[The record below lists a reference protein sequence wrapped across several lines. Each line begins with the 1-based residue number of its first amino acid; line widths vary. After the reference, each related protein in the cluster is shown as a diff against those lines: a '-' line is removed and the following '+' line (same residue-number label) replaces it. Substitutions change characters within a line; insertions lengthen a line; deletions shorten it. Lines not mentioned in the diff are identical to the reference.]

1 MALAAAAAWP
11 MVPRGLAGPT
21 HGRES
26 LAPLPTDVMGFLALI
41 LGCALVALTA
51 ALVAASLRLTRA
63 VDFLLAFYVIGA
75 AELALA
81 ALVVSP
87 VHELTRAGLLVVA
100 AVLFALAAVVWQL
113 RGRPSP
119 PSLRAAVGG
128 IRDACRDPVVAVLA
142 VAVSLAVA
150 YAVVLSIAT
159 PPNDYDALWYHL
171 ARAAFW
177 RQQHAVSYISGAND
191 LRLNV
196 FPPVA
201 EITSAWTMVLD
212 GSERYASLFQVLALC
227 ALLVGVVGIA
237 RRVGLDRRA
246 AILGALL
253 FATLPVVSLQ
263 AGTPLNDLTVASF
276 LVVTVYFLL
285 SDGRLSLPLS
295 ALSLALAVGTK
306 ATALLALPILL
317 LIAAVLCPRRRLGL
331 AIVAGLAGIIVG
343 SFWYAVNLVEKG
355 NAIPRFAP
363 LNEKRIHAP
372 EHIRL
377 PAHLARLVIDAVD
390 PAGSVGR
397 DRWLYALG
405 AAVLLVLGVVAVRR
419 GRSGAGLVAVVIA
432 AALVLVPL
440 LVPFVHDK
448 LLRGYQRALLHIN
461 RPDLAFLGST
471 RAARPPSPF
480 VSWYGP
486 LGILLAFAGL
496 VFVIREIRRGRLRP
510 GTIVLPLAPFFY
522 LCSSRPVSVTA
533 RSTAATS
540 CPWSPSRPSHG
551 GSSPPCGRSPGPQ
564 GRSPSSP
571 SSSPSSTTR
580 RSRSG
585 STFSAGARRARSG
598 SSRGSARSR
607 RRRRPAGGGRGAL
620 DRLSRPGDR
629 IALLIRQDD
638 VSYPYFGGR
647 LDRKVVFLGKQRVR
661 NDMDWLVEAPGFD
674 VVPCRSGW
682 RRVPLDEPGWQ
693 LYRRSGVCGQA
704 LAVDGERRLGRRLP
718 RATFDDALPARPPET
733 LAKRR
738 IAEQLSIATRRARGS
753 PGGTSSPVTP
763 SSTTSTRPPTAAA
776 TTGRPCAIASR
787 ATTP

>member
-1 MALAAAAAWP
+1 
-11 MVPRGLAGPT
+11 
-21 HGRES
+21 
-26 LAPLPTDVMGFLALI
+26 MGFLALI

-51 ALVAASLRLTRA
+51 ALVAASLRLARA
-63 VDFLLAFYVIGA
+63 VDFLLAFYVVGA
-75 AELALA
+75 AELAVV

-87 VHELTRAGLLVVA
+87 IHELTRGGLLAVA

-113 RGRPSP
+113 RSRPSP
-119 PSLRAAVGG
+119 PSLRTAVGG
-128 IRDACRDPVVAVLA
+128 IRDACRDPVVAALA
-142 VAVSLAVA
+142 VAVSLAVG

-212 GSERYASLFQVLALC
+212 GSERYASLFEVLALL
-227 ALLVGVVGIA
+227 ALLVSVAGIA

-246 AILGALL
+246 ALLGALL
-253 FATLPVVSLQ
+253 FATLPVVVLQ

-343 SFWYAVNLVEKG
+343 SFWYVVNFVEKG
-355 NAIPRFAP
+355 NALPRFAP
-363 LNEKRIHAP
+363 LDEKRIHAP

-405 AAVLLVLGVVAVRR
+405 AAVLLVLGVFAVRR
-419 GRSGAGLVAVVIA
+419 GRSSAGLVAVSIA
-432 AALVLVPL
+432 SALVLVPL

-448 LLRGYQRALLHIN
+448 LLRGYQRAFLHIN
-461 RPDLAFLGST
+461 RPDVAFLGST

-496 VFVIREIRRGRLRP
+496 VFVIREVRRGRLRP
-510 GTIVLPLAPFFY
+510 GTIVLPLAPFLYFVLVAAGIGY
-522 LCSSRPVSVTA
+522 SPFHGRYFVSVVA
-533 RSTAATS
+533 LAAAT
-540 CPWSPSRPSHG
+540 WGLVATVRPIAWAAGAIAVVTLLLSVIHYAEKPLGVNVLG
-551 GSSPPCGRSPGPQ
+551 GSAPRSIWQ
-564 GRSPSSP
+564 Q
-571 SSSPSSTTR
+571 
-580 RSRSG
+580 SRLEA
-585 STFSAGARRARSG
+585 FGAA
-598 SSRGSARSR
+598 AA
-607 RRRRPAGGGRGAL
+607 PGGGAAVATL
-620 DRLSRPGDR
+620 DRLSRAGDR
-629 IALLIRQDD
+629 VALAIRQDD

-647 LDRKVVFLGKQRVR
+647 LDRKVVFLGKQQAR

-693 LYRRSGVCGQA
+693 LYRRSGVCG
-704 LAVDGERRLGRRLP
+704 
-718 RATFDDALPARPPET
+718 ET
-733 LAKRR
+733 
-738 IAEQLSIATRRARGS
+738 S
-753 PGGTSSPVTP
+753 P
-763 SSTTSTRPPTAAA
+763 
-776 TTGRPCAIASR
+776 
-787 ATTP
+787 